1 MEFMSVL
8 NVILIATV
16 VTCLVI
22 AVFSLAFIHFASN
35 PPLPGPPLRE
45 YLPGGLVYNVFT
57 DARLLS
63 ECLKVLHARY
73 GDICHT
79 WFGPVRVI
87 NVFHHSD
94 ISHVLSNVSDFARAP
109 SFREAF
115 LAVTPGALFTLEG
128 HPHRQARQFFRTKF
142 NHSMLSGFQSKMNS
156 AVAEFRAS
164 LADVSDSGPVDLAHV
179 ISMTTFRIIT
189 NVAFSSKM
197 STAQTTELSADVNK
211 LVDEMITDLVG
222 YPIRQML
229 TVFGVRKNFFSIA
242 NKVRSYFRL
251 FLDQRLEETRSEKES
266 RDPDMLDG
274 AFEFGQG
281 DQSKA
286 VSLATEIAIA
296 GSHTTT
302 QTVLWTVVELCRN
315 PRVEHLLQQE
325 LSEVLKEKPDDE
337 AVTLENLKE
346 LPYLN
351 CVWKE
356 TLRVHPPAFS
366 LMRIAKRDVTLLGS
380 KVKVKKGTVVQ
391 AVKGISQM
399 DPRVWKNPS
408 EFRPE
413 RWSKEGS
420 NEGDKVPGGAYMPFG
435 AGQLSC
441 AGRFLADYEAPVLIA
456 EMYRKFSFQL
466 ECRSEE
472 LQQRTC
478 FVETA
483 RMVRGNASD
492 WVPFRVSQKKT

>member
-1 MEFMSVL
+1 MNAESVL
-8 NVILIATV
+8 NAILISIIAA
-16 VTCLVI
+16 CAAIVI
-22 AVFSLAFIHFASN
+22 FSLVYIHLASH
-35 PPLPGPPLRE
+35 PPLPGPPLRD
-45 YLPGGLVYNVFT
+45 YLPGGLVYSVFA

-63 ECLKVLHARY
+63 ECLKVLHRRY
-73 GDICHT
+73 GDVCHT
-79 WFGPVRVI
+79 WFGPIRVV

-94 ISHVLSNVSDFARAP
+94 ISHVLTNVNDFARAP

-128 HPHRQARQFFRTKF
+128 RPHRQARQFFRTKF
-142 NHSMLSGFQSKMNS
+142 NHSMLSGFHSKMNN
-156 AVAEFRAS
+156 AVSEFRAS
-164 LADVSDSGPVDLAHV
+164 LADVADTGPVDLAHV
-179 ISMTTFRIIT
+179 ISMTAFRIIT
-189 NVAFSSKM
+189 NVAFSSRM
-197 STAQTTELSADVNK
+197 NPTQTAELSADVNK
-211 LVDEMITDLVG
+211 LVDEMIIDLVG
-222 YPIRQML
+222 YPVRQML
-229 TVFGVRKNFFSIA
+229 TAFGVRKNFFSIA

-251 FLDQRLEETRSEKES
+251 FLEQRLEETRGEKDS

-281 DQSKA
+281 DQVKA

-302 QTVLWTVVELCRN
+302 QTVLWTVIELCRN
-315 PRVEHLLQQE
+315 PRVERLLQQE
-325 LSEVLKEKPDDE
+325 LTDVLKEKPGDE
-337 AVTLENLKE
+337 AVTLEDLNE
-346 LPYLN
+346 LTYLN
-351 CVWKE
+351 CIWKE
-356 TLRVHPPAFS
+356 ALRMHPPAFS

-380 KVKVKKGTVVQ
+380 NVKVKKGTVVQ
-391 AVKGISQM
+391 AVKGTSHT
-399 DPRVWKNPS
+399 DPRVWKNPG

-413 RWSKEGS
+413 RWSEQGG

-466 ECRSEE
+466 ECRPEE
-472 LQQRTC
+472 VLQRTC

-483 RMVRGNASD
+483 KMVRGDASN
-492 WVPFRVSQKKT
+492 WVPFRVSLRKA